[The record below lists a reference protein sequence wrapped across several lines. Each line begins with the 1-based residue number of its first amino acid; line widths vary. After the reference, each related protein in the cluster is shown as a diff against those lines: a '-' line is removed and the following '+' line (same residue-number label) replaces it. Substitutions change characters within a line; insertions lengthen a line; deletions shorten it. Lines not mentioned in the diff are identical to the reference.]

1 MRVFATTHSQ
11 AGMRACVIKAE
22 KPKALEIAAD
32 TILGLAFRGTVL
44 LLLVLS
50 SAGCKSPA
58 HTNASTGVHMHISG
72 WNSPPARLTAKLFGP
87 TQAEIQRAVEA
98 VYPTIVRIEAVLEQ
112 AEQGRM
118 QKQRVTGSG
127 TVISPD
133 GYVLTN
139 HHVAGRATRI
149 VCRLATGEEL
159 DATLVGTDP
168 LTDIA
173 VLKLDLSGRRD
184 PTAPLP
190 YARFGDSDKLK
201 VGETVFAMG
210 SPAGVSQS
218 VTKGIVSNTAM
229 IAPAGSVFI
238 LDGEPVGLLVRWIG
252 HDAQIYSGNSGGPL
266 VNLAGEIVGVNEV
279 GIGSLGGA
287 IPSNLARAIAE
298 ELIAKGTVSRSWIG
312 LEPQPLLKG
321 QPEAKGI
328 LVGGVLP
335 NSPAEAAGIKPG
347 DLITE
352 FNGQPVPDCRLP
364 EDVPMFNRLV
374 LTTPVG
380 VTVTVKGL
388 RDGHLMTWQLTT
400 TNREPTQARETE
412 LKNWGLAVRDLTR
425 ISALENRRQTK
436 QGVLVDSVR
445 PGGPCAES
453 KPPLQSGDVIV
464 KVADKPVTNVAD
476 LVEFT
481 REFVGDSPERKPVL
495 VTFERGAQQLVTVA
509 RIGPELQ
516 EEKPA
521 RPQKAWLGVQT
532 QVLTP
537 ELAEVLGLE
546 GKKGVRV
553 TQVLPDSP
561 AERAGVKVGD
571 IFLKLD
577 GQVIPAS
584 TQADQELFDN
594 LIRAYKIGADVELEG
609 MRDGEPIKI
618 VATLALS
625 PKSPGELAEYK
636 DERFEFTARELS
648 LAERVEEKLG
658 ETFSGVRVSVVQ
670 RAGWAALAGLS
681 SGDIIMAIDGK
692 PIDSVQALRQILED
706 LAKRKPRRTVF
717 FVRRGIRTLFIEIE
731 PKW

>member
-1 MRVFATTHSQ
+1 MSTTKSDNSSSLFL
-11 AGMRACVIKAE
+11 GSLVPAC
-22 KPKALEIAAD
+22 
-32 TILGLAFRGTVL
+32 GLAVIVL
-44 LLLVLS
+44 T
-50 SAGCKSPA
+50 ACGCKSVTAVVAPVQA
-58 HTNASTGVHMHISG
+58 GPSALNRNT
-72 WNSPPARLTAKLFGP
+72 PPARLTARLSEP
-87 TQAEIQRAVEA
+87 SQAQIQRALEA
-98 VYPTIVRIEAVLEQ
+98 VYPAIVRIDAVIEQ
-112 AEQGRM
+112 GEQGRM

-127 TVISPD
+127 TIISKD
-133 GYVLTN
+133 GYVITN

-159 DATLVGTDP
+159 DAVLVGTDP

-173 VLKLDLSGRRD
+173 VLKLDLSTRRD
-184 PTAPLP
+184 PRAPVH

-201 VGETVFAMG
+201 IGDTVFAMG

-287 IPSNLARAIAE
+287 IPSNLARAIAD
-298 ELIAKGTVSRSWIG
+298 ELIANGTVSRSWIG
-312 LEPQPLLKG
+312 LEVQPLLKG
-321 QPEAKGI
+321 ARDAKGV
-328 LVGGVLP
+328 LVAGVLP
-335 NSPAEAAGIKPG
+335 DSPASVAGIEPG
-347 DLITE
+347 DLIIE

-364 EDVPMFNRLV
+364 EDIPMFNRLV

-380 VTVTVKGL
+380 VTIKLKGL
-388 RDGHLMTWQLTT
+388 RNGQPIAWQLTT
-400 TNREPTQARETE
+400 TNREPAQARETE
-412 LKNWGLAVRDLTR
+412 LKDWGLVVRDLTR
-425 ISALENRRQTK
+425 ISALENKRPTK

-445 PGGPCAES
+445 AGGPCAES
-453 KPPLQSGDVIV
+453 KPALQTGDVIV
-464 KVADKPVTNVAD
+464 KVADTLVTNTTD

-481 REFVGDSPERKPVL
+481 RRFVGESQVRKPLL
-495 VTFERGAQQLVTVA
+495 VTFERGAQQFVTVA
-509 RIGPELQ
+509 RIGPEPQ
-516 EEKPA
+516 DEKPA

-537 ELAEVLGLE
+537 ELAEALGLD

-553 TQVLPDSP
+553 TQVLPGSP
-561 AERAGVKVGD
+561 ADRAGVKVGD

-594 LIRAYKIGADVELEG
+594 LIRAYKPGAEAELEG
-609 MRDGEPIKI
+609 VRNGEPIRL
-618 VATLALS
+618 VATLGQS
-625 PKSPGELAEYK
+625 PKTAPELAEYK
-636 DERFEFTARELS
+636 DDKFEFTARELS
-648 LAERVEEKLG
+648 LAERVEEKLD
-658 ETFSGVRVSVVQ
+658 EAFAGVRVSVVQ

-681 SGDIIMAIDGK
+681 SGDIITAIDGK
-692 PIDSVQALRQILED
+692 PISSIPALKETLEN
-706 LAKRKPRRTVF
+706 LAKTKPRRTVF
-717 FVRRGIRTLFIEIE
+717 FVKRGVRTLFIELE